1 MDQATASDQPGA
13 RFFEPILTH
22 QEILKIADVTN
33 AMLQTWIAR
42 GFIKL
47 SAQKPGTGNRRRYTG
62 IEAVRV
68 VMLNNLVLQ
77 GVSVSH
83 AAVIVNGYSTEQ
95 QIRLN
100 ATWLMPDTRAQLEEE
115 REESRA
121 SGRGPRA
128 DRRRDLLIYR
138 RRPERP
144 GITFIGSPGTVRPFQ
159 AIGVNY
165 EDFSRGFYMPDIDP
179 PNDPNYDK
187 ARFESRWGQNIAGLF
202 QGPFIGVPVRNI
214 VEIILDIIFTDETA
228 APQA

>member
-1 MDQATASDQPGA
+1 MDQRVASDRPGA
-13 RFFEPILTH
+13 RFFEPTLTH
-22 QEILKIADVTN
+22 QEILKIADVSN

-47 SAQKPGTGNRRRYTG
+47 GAQKPGTGNRRRYDG
-62 IEAVRV
+62 VEAARV

-83 AAVIVNGYSTEQ
+83 AAVIVNDSSTEQ

-100 ATWLMPDTRAQLEEE
+100 ASWLMPDTCAQLEKE
-115 REESRA
+115 REERLA
-121 SGRGPRA
+121 RGRGPKA

-138 RRPERP
+138 RRPS
-144 GITFIGSPGTVRPFQ
+144 GVTIMGSPGTVRPFQ

-187 ARFESRWGQNIAGLF
+187 ARFESMFAQKISDLF

-214 VEIILDIIFTDETA
+214 VQIVLDLFTETT